1 MLPDPPNITLSSSQN
16 RMFQFVDQ
24 MLLMM
29 EPFGNHETDD
39 DIDVIEPI
47 VVSRFNFWHSMT
59 FIIRNTKLLSS

>member
-47 VVSRFNFWHSMT
+47 VVSRFNF
-59 FIIRNTKLLSS
+59 

>member
-1 MLPDPPNITLSSSQN
+1 MCCQIRQILHYHHHN

-47 VVSRFNFWHSMT
+47 VVSRFNF
-59 FIIRNTKLLSS
+59 